1 MRSHL
6 VVCCEYLFQNISLTF
21 FPMRC
26 HHQRR
31 EDVPPEAKIGCSEHR
46 TLSTFLRENFSMSTV
61 AWQFYAPIK
70 TPSIMVLS
78 AKMKCMSS

>member
-1 MRSHL
+1 M
-6 VVCCEYLFQNISLTF
+6 
-21 FPMRC
+21 
-26 HHQRR
+26 
-31 EDVPPEAKIGCSEHR
+31 PPEAKIGCSEHR